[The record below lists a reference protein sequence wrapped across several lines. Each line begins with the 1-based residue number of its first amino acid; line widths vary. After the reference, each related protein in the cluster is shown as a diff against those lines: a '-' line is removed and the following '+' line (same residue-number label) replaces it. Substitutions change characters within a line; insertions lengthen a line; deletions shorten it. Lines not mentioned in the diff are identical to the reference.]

1 MNAWWHEVWVTLQ
14 AEFTDIG
21 DASQLTRVTVRLLMA
36 AVLGGILGFE
46 REHQGKA
53 AGVRTHMLL
62 ALGVFSL
69 MPRIV
74 KVFEKDH
81 TP

>member
-14 AEFTDIG
+14 AEFADIT
-21 DASQLTRVTVRLLMA
+21 DASQLTRMTVRLLMA

-53 AGVRTHMLL
+53 AGV
-62 ALGVFSL
+62 
-69 MPRIV
+69 
-74 KVFEKDH
+74 
-81 TP
+81 